1 MKPRSHGRFC
11 LPSQTEVRWSQLK
24 VGSIV
29 LVSSLLLCLLLFLMT
44 SAAGIAFF
52 QKRIVVHSFFD
63 NASGVKEGAPVSL
76 EGVTIGEVAHV
87 QITTDPARRLTPVEV
102 TMKLSPR
109 FRGSLHKDSV
119 AYLETTGVLGD
130 TVVDISSKNATGP
143 EIRGGDELPT
153 KDVPSIQDVVAS
165 SQATIQNLN
174 SIMPKLNDI
183 ATSLDSNKGTAGKFI
198 NDPQLYNR
206 AVDIVNQLQT
216 LAANLNKGKGTA
228 GKLLTDDSIFNNLKD
243 TTARLDS
250 LATGLSTGKGSAGKL
265 LTDDTLY
272 NNLNTTLNQ
281 ANAMLAQ
288 INSGKGGLGLLI
300 KDQAFADHL
309 NDTVAKLDLL
319 LTNVDSGKGTLGKF
333 ATDDAAYDNLNKLL
347 ANADQLVTMIRTDP
361 KKYLTIHM
369 KIF

>member
-1 MKPRSHGRFC
+1 
-11 LPSQTEVRWSQLK
+11 LPSQAEVRWSQLK

-29 LVSSLLLCLLLFLMT
+29 LVSSLLLCALLFLMT
-44 SAAGIAFF
+44 SAAGIGFF
-52 QKRIVVHSFFD
+52 QKRIVIHSFFD
-63 NASGVKEGAPVSL
+63 NASGVKAGAPVSL

-87 QITTDPARRLTPVEV
+87 EITTDPAHKLTPVEV
-102 TMKLSPR
+102 VMKVSPR
-109 FRGSLHKDSV
+109 FRGSLHKDSLV
-119 AYLETTGVLGD
+119 YLETTGVLGD
-130 TVVDISSKNATGP
+130 TVVDISSQHAHGP
-143 EIRGGDELPT
+143 PVENGDELPT

-183 ATSLDSNKGTAGKFI
+183 ATSLDSDKGTAGKFI

-206 AVDIVNQLQT
+206 AVGTVNQLQT
-216 LAANLNKGKGTA
+216 LVDNLNKGRGTA
-228 GKLLTDDSIFNNLKD
+228 GKFLTDDSVYNNLKD

-281 ANAMLAQ
+281 ANSILAQ
-288 INSGKGGLGLLI
+288 VNSGKGGLGMLI

-309 NDTVAKLDLL
+309 NDTVSKLDILL
-319 LTNVDSGKGTLGKF
+319 GNVNSGKGTLGKL
-333 ATDDAAYDNLNKLL
+333 ATDESVYNNLDKLL
-347 ANADQLVTMIRTDP
+347 ANSDQLVTMIRTDP

>member
-1 MKPRSHGRFC
+1 M
-11 LPSQTEVRWSQLK
+11 PSQAEVRWSQLK

-29 LVSSLLLCLLLFLMT
+29 LVSLLLLTTLLFLMT
-44 SAAGIAFF
+44 SAAGIGFF

-63 NASGVKEGAPVSL
+63 NASGVKPGAPVSL

-87 QITTDPARRLTPVEV
+87 EISTDPAHKLTPVEV
-102 TMKLSPR
+102 VMKISPR
-109 FRGSLHKDSV
+109 FRTSLHKDSV
-119 AYLETTGVLGD
+119 VYLETTGVLGD
-130 TVVDISSKNATGP
+130 TVVDISSQHANGLP
-143 EIRGGDELPT
+143 IENGDELPT
-153 KDVPSIQDVVAS
+153 KDVPTIQDVVAS

-183 ATSLDSNKGTAGKFI
+183 ATALDSNKGTAGKFI

-206 AVDIVNQLQT
+206 AVATVNQLQT
-216 LAANLNKGKGTA
+216 LANNLNSGRGTA
-228 GKLLTDDSIFNNLKD
+228 GKLLTDDSVYNNLKD
-243 TTARLDS
+243 ATARLDS

-272 NNLNTTLNQ
+272 NNLNKTLDQ
-281 ANAMLAQ
+281 TNALLAQ
-288 INSGKGGLGLLI
+288 VNSGKGGLGLLI

-309 NDTVAKLDLL
+309 NDTVSKLDTL
-319 LTNVDSGKGTLGKF
+319 LTNVNEGKGTIGKL
-333 ATDDAAYDNLNKLL
+333 ATDDTAYNNLNKLL
-347 ANADQLVTMIRTDP
+347 TNTDEFVTMIRKDP

>member
-1 MKPRSHGRFC
+1 

-24 VGSIV
+24 VGSII
-29 LVSSLLLCLLLFLMT
+29 LVSCLLLTTLLFLMT
-44 SAAGIAFF
+44 SAAGIAVF
-52 QKRIVVHSFFD
+52 QKRIVIHSFFD
-63 NASGVKEGAPVSL
+63 NASGVKVGAPVSL
-76 EGVTIGEVAHV
+76 EGVTIGEVSRV
-87 QITTDPARRLTPVEV
+87 EITTDPLHKLTPVEV
-102 TMKLSPR
+102 VMKVSPR
-109 FRGSLHKDSV
+109 FRTYLHKDSV
-119 AYLETTGVLGD
+119 VYLETTGVLGD
-130 TVVDISSKNATGP
+130 TVVDIDSKNASGLAV
-143 EIRGGDELPT
+143 ENGDELPT

-165 SQATIQNLN
+165 SQDTIKSIN
-174 SIMPKLNDI
+174 SIMPKINDI
-183 ATSLDSNKGTAGKFI
+183 AASLDSDKGTAGKLI

-206 AVDIVNQLQT
+206 AVNTISQLET
-216 LAANLNKGKGTA
+216 LVGNLNKGRGSA
-228 GKLLTDDSIFNNLKD
+228 GKFLTDDAVYNNLKD

-281 ANAMLAQ
+281 ANALLAQ
-288 INSGKGGLGLLI
+288 VNSGKGGLGMII

-319 LTNVDSGKGTLGKF
+319 LTNVNNGKGTIGKL
-333 ATDDAAYDNLNKLL
+333 ATDDAAYNNINLLL
-347 ANADQLVTMIRTDP
+347 MDTDKLVTMIRTDP

>member
-1 MKPRSHGRFC
+1 M
-11 LPSQTEVRWSQLK
+11 PSQAEVRWSQLK

-29 LVSSLLLCLLLFLMT
+29 LVSMLLLATLLFLMT
-44 SAAGIAFF
+44 SAAGIGFF
-52 QKRIVVHSFFD
+52 QKRIVVRSYFD
-63 NASGVKEGAPVSL
+63 NASGVKVGAPVSL

-87 QITTDPARRLTPVEV
+87 EITTDPARKLTPVEV
-102 TMKLSPR
+102 IMKLSPR
-109 FRGSLHKDSV
+109 FRASVHKDSV
-119 AYLETTGVLGD
+119 VSLQTTGVLGD
-130 TVVDISSKNATGP
+130 TVVDISSQRATGP
-143 EIRGGDELPT
+143 EIQVGDELPT
-153 KDVPSIQDVVAS
+153 RDVPSIADVVAS
-165 SQATIQNLN
+165 SQQTIQNLN

-206 AVDIVNQLQT
+206 AVDTVNQLQT
-216 LAANLNKGKGTA
+216 LANNLNKGRGTA
-228 GKLLTDDSIFNNLKD
+228 GKFLTDDSVYNNLKD

-281 ANAMLAQ
+281 TNAILAQ
-288 INSGKGGLGLLI
+288 VNSGKGGLGLLI
-300 KDQAFADHL
+300 KDQAFANHL
-309 NDTVAKLDLL
+309 NDTVAKLDVL
-319 LTNVDSGKGTLGKF
+319 LTNVNSGKGTLGKF
-333 ATDDAAYDNLNKLL
+333 ATDDAAYTNLNKLL
-347 ANADQLVTMIRTDP
+347 ENSNELVTMIRTDP

>member
-1 MKPRSHGRFC
+1 VR
-11 LPSQTEVRWSQLK
+11 LPSQAEVRWSQLK

-29 LVSSLLLCLLLFLMT
+29 LVSMVLLTTLLFLMT

-52 QKRIVVHSFFD
+52 QKRIIVHSFFD
-63 NASGVKEGAPVSL
+63 NASGVKVGAPVDL

-87 QITTDPARRLTPVEV
+87 EITTDPAHKLTPVEV
-102 TMKLSPR
+102 VMKLSPH
-109 FRGSLHKDSV
+109 FRASVRKDSIV
-119 AYLETTGVLGD
+119 SLATTGVLGD
-130 TVVDISSKNATGP
+130 TVVDISSQLANGP
-143 EIRGGDELPT
+143 EIQNGDELPT

-165 SQATIQNLN
+165 SQATVKSVNE
-174 SIMPKLNDI
+174 IMPKINDI
-183 ATSLDSNKGTAGKFI
+183 VTSIDSGKGSAGMLI
-198 NDPQLYNR
+198 NDRALYNR
-206 AVDIVNQLQT
+206 AVDTVNQLDT
-216 LAANLNKGKGTA
+216 LAANLNKGRGTA
-228 GKLLTDDSIFNNLKD
+228 GKLLTDDSVFNNLKD

-281 ANAMLAQ
+281 TNAMLAQ

-300 KDQAFADHL
+300 KDQAFANHL
-309 NDTVAKLDLL
+309 NDTVAKLDVL
-319 LTNVDSGKGTLGKF
+319 LTNVDAGKGTIGKL
-333 ATDDAAYDNLNKLL
+333 ATDDSAYTNLNKLL
-347 ANADQLVTMIRTDP
+347 TNTDQFVSMLRQDP

>member
-1 MKPRSHGRFC
+1 MGPCGPREVR

-29 LVSSLLLCLLLFLMT
+29 LVSMILLTTLLFLMT

-52 QKRIVVHSFFD
+52 QKRIIVHSFFD
-63 NASGVKEGAPVSL
+63 NASGVKVGAPVDL

-87 QITTDPARRLTPVEV
+87 EITTDPAHKLTPVEV
-102 TMKLSPR
+102 VMKLSPH
-109 FRGSLHKDSV
+109 FRASIHKDSV
-119 AYLETTGVLGD
+119 VSLQTTGVLGD
-130 TVVDISSKNATGP
+130 TVVDINSQLANGP
-143 EIRGGDELPT
+143 EIENGDELRT

-165 SQATIQNLN
+165 SQATVKSVNE
-174 SIMPKLNDI
+174 IMPKINDI
-183 ATSLDSNKGTAGKFI
+183 VTSIDTGKGSAGKLI

-206 AVDIVNQLQT
+206 AVNTVNQLET
-216 LAANLNKGKGTA
+216 LATNLNKGRGTA
-228 GKLLTDDSIFNNLKD
+228 GKLLTDDTVYNNLKD
-243 TTARLDS
+243 ATARLDS

-281 ANAMLAQ
+281 TNAMLAQ

-300 KDQAFADHL
+300 KDQAFADKL
-309 NDTVAKLDLL
+309 NDTVAKLDTL
-319 LTNVDSGKGTLGKF
+319 LTNVDAGKGTIGKL
-333 ATDDAAYDNLNKLL
+333 ATDDSAYTNLNKVLT
-347 ANADQLVTMIRTDP
+347 NTDQLVTMFRQDP

>member
-1 MKPRSHGRFC
+1 M
-11 LPSQTEVRWSQLK
+11 PSQAEVRWSQLK

-29 LVSSLLLCLLLFLMT
+29 LVSTLLLCGLLFLMT
-44 SAAGIAFF
+44 SAAGIGFF
-52 QKRIVVHSFFD
+52 QKRIVIHSFFD
-63 NASGVKEGAPVSL
+63 NASGVKAGAPVSL

-87 QITTDPARRLTPVEV
+87 EITTDPAHKLTPVEV
-102 TMKLSPR
+102 IMKISPHSR
-109 FRGSLHKDSV
+109 NLLHKDSV
-119 AYLETTGVLGD
+119 VYLETTGVLGD
-130 TVVDISSKNATGP
+130 TVVDISSQHAQGP
-143 EIRGGDELPT
+143 LVENGDELPT

-183 ATSLDSNKGTAGKFI
+183 ATSLDSDKGSVGKLI
-198 NDPQLYNR
+198 NDPELYNR
-206 AVDIVNQLQT
+206 AVGTINQLQT
-216 LAANLNKGKGTA
+216 LADNLNKGRGTA
-228 GKLLTDDSIFNNLKD
+228 GKFLTDDSVYNNLKD

-281 ANAMLAQ
+281 TNALLAQ
-288 INSGKGGLGLLI
+288 VNSGKGGLGLLI

-319 LTNVDSGKGTLGKF
+319 LTNVNEGKGTIGKL
-333 ATDDAAYDNLNKLL
+333 ATDDAAYNNLNALL
-347 ANADQLVTMIRTDP
+347 KNTNEFVVALRADP

>member
-1 MKPRSHGRFC
+1 

-29 LVSSLLLCLLLFLMT
+29 LASTLLLCGLLFLMT
-44 SAAGIAFF
+44 SAAGIGFF
-52 QKRIVVHSFFD
+52 QKRLVIHSFFD
-63 NASGVKEGAPVSL
+63 NAAGVKAGAPVSL
-76 EGVTIGEVAHV
+76 EGVTIGEVSRV
-87 QITTDPARRLTPVEV
+87 QISTDPAHRLSPVEV
-102 TMKLSPR
+102 VMKVSPR

-119 AYLETTGVLGD
+119 VSLQTTGVLGD

-143 EIRGGDELPT
+143 EVENGDELHT
-153 KDVPSIQDVVAS
+153 RDVPSIQDVVAS

-183 ATSLDSNKGTAGKFI
+183 ATSLDSNKGTAGKLI
-198 NDPQLYNR
+198 NDPELYDR
-206 AVDIVNQLQT
+206 ATSTINQFQT
-216 LAANLNKGKGTA
+216 LVTNLNKGRGSA
-228 GKLLTDDSIFNNLKD
+228 GKFLTDDSVFNNLKD

-281 ANAMLAQ
+281 VNAMLAQ

-309 NDTVAKLDLL
+309 NDTVAKLDTL
-319 LTNVDSGKGTLGKF
+319 LTNVNSGKGTLGKL
-333 ATDDAAYDNLNKLL
+333 ATDDEAYTNLNKLL
-347 ANADQLVTMIRTDP
+347 TSTDQLVNMIRTDP